1 MVRLIKQ
8 WQIVTL
14 TNIIGSNNN
23 KYLYTMITIT
33 KYKLLNE
40 QLMFVVLTIYIL
52 VSTNK
57 FLLIKNEQ

>member
-57 FLLIKNEQ
+57 FLLIKK